1 MNEMRSDSFDVAL
14 VTLKVLFIG
23 LFIAATYWI
32 MRPFLIPLVW
42 AALIVIATWPYL
54 LKLQGWL
61 GGRRGPAV
69 TLMTIAMLLI
79 VFIPVTLAVLAIVD
93 NANDIMARVRLL
105 SSTFPPVPPEW
116 VGQIPVAGNKFVA
129 WWKDFAALGPEERTA
144 MVAPY
149 ARKVLQW
156 FISQVGS
163 IGMILVQF
171 LLTAI
176 ITAILYANG
185 ELVRTGCLRFSRRLA
200 GQRGEAASILAAHAV
215 RGVALGVVLTALIQT
230 AVGAAGLLV
239 TGVPATAILTAVMF
253 MLCLAA
259 LGPALI
265 LIPAVIWL
273 FWTDQILSGTIL
285 IVFSVPA
292 IVLDSIIRPILI
304 RKGAD
309 LPLLLVFA
317 GVIGG
322 LIALG
327 VIGLFIGPVVLA
339 ITYTLLKAWVLSGA
353 EGSEGATMADR

>member
-1 MNEMRSDSFDVAL
+1 MNDMRSESFDVLHVAL
-14 VTLKVLFIG
+14 RILFIG
-23 LFIAATYWI
+23 LFAVATYWI

-61 GGRRGPAV
+61 GGKRWLAV
-69 TLMTIAMLLI
+69 TVMTLAMLLI

-93 NANDIMARVRLL
+93 NANDIMVRVRSL
-105 SSTFPPVPPEW
+105 SSTFPAVPPEW
-116 VGQIPVAGNKFVA
+116 VGRIPVLGNKLVA
-129 WWKDFAALGPEERTA
+129 WWRDFAVLSPEERSA
-144 MVAPY
+144 LVAPY

-163 IGMILVQF
+163 IGMTLVQF

-185 ELVRTGCLRFSRRLA
+185 ETVRSGCLLFSRRLA
-200 GQRGEAASILAAHAV
+200 GQRGETASILAAKSV

-230 AVGAAGLLV
+230 AIGSAGLIV
-239 TGVPATAILTAVMF
+239 TGVPAGAILTAVMF

-259 LGPALI
+259 IGPALI

-292 IVLDSIIRPILI
+292 LVIDNIIRPILI
-304 RKGAD
+304 KKGAD

-322 LIALG
+322 LIAFG
-327 VIGLFIGPVVLA
+327 VIGLFIGPVVLTV
-339 ITYTLLKAWVLSGA
+339 TYTLLKAWVLSGV
-353 EGSEGATMADR
+353 ERSE